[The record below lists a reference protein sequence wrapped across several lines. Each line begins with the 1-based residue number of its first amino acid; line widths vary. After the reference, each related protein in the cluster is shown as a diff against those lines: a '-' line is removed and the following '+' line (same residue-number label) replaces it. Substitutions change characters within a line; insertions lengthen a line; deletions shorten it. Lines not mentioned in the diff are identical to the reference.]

1 MDSKLLEFGQPS
13 REKIVSGVAKLARA
27 VKATLGPR
35 GRNVVIQ
42 KKMGTP
48 HITKDGVTV
57 ARSISFKDPYEE
69 VGAQMVKEV
78 AQKTADVAGDG
89 TTTATVLAEAIAT
102 EGLKLVAAR
111 HDPMSLKRGID
122 KAVEKVV
129 EQITLQR
136 KVVSTS
142 EEVRQ
147 VATISANGDDT
158 IGSMVAEAIDK
169 VGKDGIITLEE
180 GKSTE
185 STLRVASG
193 FEFDRGYLSPYFCND
208 IEKQRVI
215 LQDARVLLVNG
226 KLVGSGALKDMQNVL
241 EECHAN
247 SVPIV
252 IIAESIE
259 GEILN
264 TLIVNA
270 FKGALRCVAIKAPG
284 FGDSRKEML
293 GDIAALTG
301 SAMRDADLIGANQSA
316 VRNLRIEELGFTPRI
331 EVYKDKTLLLANPGC
346 EEAVETRAAQIR
358 AKMAQADSSHDLD
371 NLEKRLAKLTGGAAV
386 IEVGAA
392 TEAEMKERKDR
403 LEDALAATRAAI
415 QEGIVPGGGV
425 ALVRAASAL
434 KGFSTGNAEEDAGV
448 RIVLDA
454 ITVPLKQ
461 IAENA
466 GQPGDVVVSDV
477 RDRSSAAVGFDA
489 YKLQMTDMFES
500 GIVDPTK
507 VTRIALQNAASIAGL
522 MLTTECV
529 VVFDPEDEAKGG
541 M

>member
-13 REKIVSGVAKLARA
+13 REKIVNGVAKLARA

-57 ARSISFKDPYEE
+57 ARSINFKDPYEE
-69 VGAQMVKEV
+69 VGATMVKEV

-89 TTTATVLAEAIAT
+89 TTTATVLAEAIVT

-122 KAVEKVV
+122 KAVERVV
-129 EQITLQR
+129 EEVAVQKR
-136 KVVSTS
+136 VVSS
-142 EEVRQ
+142 SQEVRQ
-147 VATISANGDDT
+147 VATISANGDES

-180 GKSTE
+180 GKGTE
-185 STLRVASG
+185 STLRVAGG
-193 FEFDRGYLSPYFCND
+193 FEFDRGYLSPYFCNEH
-208 IEKQRVI
+208 EKQRVV
-215 LQDARVLLVNG
+215 LQDARILLVNG
-226 KLVGSGALKDMQNVL
+226 KLVGSGALKDMQMVL

-247 SVPIV
+247 SIPIV
-252 IIAESIE
+252 IVAENIE
-259 GEILN
+259 GEILS

-284 FGDSRKEML
+284 FGESRKEML
-293 GDIAALTG
+293 GDLAALTG
-301 SAMRDADLIGANQSA
+301 AQLRDGDMTGQNL
-316 VRNLRIEELGFTPRI
+316 VKNLRMEELGFTPRI
-331 EVYKDKTLLLANPGC
+331 EVYKDRTLLLANPAC
-346 EEAVETRAAQIR
+346 DELVESRANVIR
-358 AKMAQADSSHDLD
+358 AKMEQADSSHDLD

-434 KGFSTGNAEEDAGV
+434 RSFETGNKEEDAGV

-454 ITVPLKQ
+454 ITVPLRQ

-466 GQPGDVVVSDV
+466 GQAGDVVVADV
-477 RDRSSAAVGFDA
+477 RDRSTGSRGFDA
-489 YKLQMTDMFES
+489 YKLQMTDMFEA

-507 VTRIALQNAASIAGL
+507 VVRIALQNASSIAGL

-529 VVFDPEDEAKGG
+529 VVFDPEDEPQGQ

>member
-1 MDSKLLEFGQPS
+1 MDSKSLEFGQPA
-13 REKIVSGVAKLARA
+13 REKMVSGVVKLAKA

-42 KKMGTP
+42 KRVGTP

-57 ARSISFKDPYEE
+57 ARAISFKDPHEE
-69 VGAQMVKEV
+69 SGAQMVKEV

-89 TTTATVLAEAIAT
+89 TTTGTVLAEAIAT

-129 EQITLQR
+129 EQIIAQR
-136 KVVSTS
+136 KEVSTTA
-142 EEVRQ
+142 EVRQ

-180 GKSTE
+180 GKGTE

-193 FEFDRGYLSPYFCND
+193 FEFDRGYLSPYFCN
-208 IEKQRVI
+208 EVERQRVI

-226 KLVGSGALKDMQNVL
+226 KLSGSGALKDMQNVL

-252 IIAESIE
+252 IIAEAIE

-270 FKGALRCVAIKAPG
+270 YKGALRCVAIKAPG
-284 FGDSRKEML
+284 FGDARKEML
-293 GDIAALTG
+293 GDLAALTG
-301 SAMRDADLIGANQSA
+301 AAMRDGDIVGVGQSA
-316 VRNLRIEELGFTPRI
+316 VKNLDVTELGFTPRI
-331 EVYKDKTLLLANPGC
+331 EVYKDRTLLLANPAC
-346 EEAVETRAAQIR
+346 DELVEQRAAQIR
-358 AKMAQADSSHDLD
+358 AKMTQVDSSHDLD

-434 KGFSTGNAEEDAGV
+434 KGFSTGNPEEDAGV

-466 GQPGDVVVSDV
+466 GQSGDVVVSDV
-477 RDRSSAAVGFDA
+477 RDRSTGSQGFDA
-489 YKLQMTDMFES
+489 YRLKMVDMFEA

-507 VTRIALQNAASIAGL
+507 VTRVALQNAASIAGL

-529 VVFDPEDEAKGG
+529 IVFDQDDSKKS
-541 M
+541 

>member
-13 REKIVSGVAKLARA
+13 REKIVGGVAKLARA

-129 EQITLQR
+129 EQIVSQR

-142 EEVRQ
+142 QEVRQ

-158 IGSMVAEAIDK
+158 IGSMVAEAIEK

-226 KLVGSGALKDMQNVL
+226 KLAGSGALKDMQEVL

-247 SVPIV
+247 SIPIV
-252 IIAESIE
+252 IIAENIE

-284 FGDSRKEML
+284 FGETRKEML

-301 SAMRDADLIGANQSA
+301 SVLRDSDLTGATSA
-316 VRNLRIEELGFTPRI
+316 VKNLRIDELGFSPRI

-346 EEAVETRAAQIR
+346 EEFVEQRAAQIR
-358 AKMAQADSSHDLD
+358 AKMTQADSSHDID

-466 GQPGDVVVSDV
+466 GQAGDVVVSDV

-489 YKLQMTDMFES
+489 YKLQMTDMFEA

-529 VVFDPEDEAKGG
+529 VVFDPEDEVRQ
-541 M
+541 

>member
-13 REKIVSGVAKLARA
+13 REKIVMGVTKLARA

-42 KKMGTP
+42 KKMGSP
-48 HITKDGVTV
+48 HVTKDGVTV

-102 EGLKLVAAR
+102 EGLKLVAAH

-122 KAVEKVV
+122 KAVERVV
-129 EQITLQR
+129 EQIGLQK
-136 KVVSTS
+136 KVISTS
-142 EEVRQ
+142 QEIKQ
-147 VATISANGDDT
+147 VATISANGDET
-158 IGSMVAEAIDK
+158 IGSMVADAIDQ
-169 VGKDGIITLEE
+169 VGTDGIITLEE
-180 GKSTE
+180 GKGTE

-193 FEFDRGYLSPYFCND
+193 FEFDRGYLSPYFCNEL
-208 IEKQRVI
+208 EKQRVI
-215 LQDARVLLVNG
+215 LQDARVILVNG

-247 SVPIV
+247 SVPV
-252 IIAESIE
+252 VLIAESIE

-264 TLIVNA
+264 TLIVNSL
-270 FKGALRCVAIKAPG
+270 KGALRCVAIKAPG
-284 FGDSRKEML
+284 FGEARKDML
-293 GDIAALTG
+293 GDLAALTG
-301 SAMRDADLIGANQSA
+301 ATLRDTESTGASSP
-316 VRNLRIEELGFTPRI
+316 VRNLSFTELGFTPRI
-331 EVYKDKTLLLANPGC
+331 EVYKDRTLLLAHSGAT
-346 EEAVETRAAQIR
+346 EMVEQRAAQIR
-358 AKMAQADSSHDLD
+358 ARMTQADSSHDLE

-434 KGFSTGNAEEDAGV
+434 KGFTTGNTEEDFGV

-454 ITVPLKQ
+454 ITVPLKR

-466 GQPGDVVVSDV
+466 GQSGDVVVSDV
-477 RDRSSAAVGFDA
+477 RDRSTGSMGFDA
-489 YKLQMTDMFES
+489 YRLQMTDMFEA

-507 VTRIALQNAASIAGL
+507 VVRIALQNAASIAGL

-529 VVFDPEDEAKGG
+529 VVFDPDDEPRGH